1 MSEGESREPEPTSV
15 VRPAVEVA
23 IRLGAIALLVGW
35 CLVIVAPFVDVVVC
49 TKLVEHSTVVLLDAV
64 QVDVL
69 LLALQNLSSV
79 KQ

>member
-1 MSEGESREPEPTSV
+1 MREGAARRTTHDGYLAAPGGGNGSV
-15 VRPAVEVA
+15 VEDFGGGAVF
-23 IRLGAIALLVGW
+23 L
-35 CLVIVAPFVDVVVC
+35 FVDVVVC
-49 TKLVEHSTVVLLDAV
+49 TQLVEHSTVVLLNAV